1 MLLGYAKRESL
12 LHLFK
17 GFGGTREAQQPGYRI
32 QFGFRKRS
40 LGVQQPLRCL
50 DYLQV
55 LT

>member
-32 QFGFRKRS
+32 QFGFRNGRLACNNPSGVSITSRS
-40 LGVQQPLRCL
+40 
-50 DYLQV
+50 
-55 LT
+55 